1 MPPFSLVT
9 ASAQAGARALRRVE
23 ASAMRPYADPLHAQ
37 AVLDRQLLTDS
48 SILSPYA
55 TTVDDVFWG
64 FAADQTASAAARV
77 TDDAVQQALL
87 DAPIPTAFPTDATDG
102 EESFARFVHN
112 LSSTYS
118 AQRPGR
124 ERRTAAWEGE
134 EAGSPW
140 VEHVSGNNDD
150 FFT

>member
-9 ASAQAGARALRRVE
+9 ASAQAGERALRRVE

-87 DAPIPTAFPTDATDG
+87 DAPIPTAFPTDA
-102 EESFARFVHN
+102 EESFA
-112 LSSTYS
+112 

-140 VEHVSGNNDD
+140 AEHVSGNNDD